1 MTAMNASYPVQL
13 EVDPAVP
20 QNRLAVLLRLILM
33 IPHIIIWYFLGIV
46 QEVVGLLS
54 WIVIVITGRFPAGL
68 HRFATGLLRWSA
80 RLNAYASLL
89 TGVYPPFSIG
99 EEPRYPVR
107 LSVAEQTTGR
117 NRLTALVRIILV
129 LPHVIALAIV
139 GILVTLVEIVAWL
152 VAIVIG
158 RVPDGLHAL
167 IAGYNVWGARVNA
180 YFLLLVDDYP
190 PFSMK

>member
-20 QNRLAVLLRLILM
+20 QNRLAVLLRLILAF
-33 IPHIIIWYFLGIV
+33 PHWIVWYFLGIV

-54 WIVIVITGRFPAGL
+54 WIVIVITGRLPAGL
-68 HRFATGLLRWSA
+68 HGFATGLLRWAA
-80 RLNAYASLL
+80 RLNAYTSLL

-99 EEPRYPVR
+99 EESSYPVR

-117 NRLTALVRIILV
+117 NRLTALVRIILI
-129 LPHVIALAIV
+129 LPHAIALAVV

-152 VAIVIG
+152 IAIVIG
-158 RVPDGLHAL
+158 RVPDGIHAFL
-167 IAGYNVWGARVNA
+167 AGYNRWGARAGA

-190 PFSMK
+190 PFSMS

>member
-20 QNRLAVLLRLILM
+20 QNRLTVLLRVILL
-33 IPHIIIWYFLGIV
+33 IPHLIIWYFLGIV

-54 WIVIVITGRFPAGL
+54 WIVIVITGRIPSGL
-68 HRFATGLLRWSA
+68 LGFATGLFRWSV
-80 RLNAYASLL
+80 RVSTYSSLL

-99 EEPRYPVR
+99 EEPGYPVR
-107 LSVAEQTTGR
+107 LSVAERTTGR

-129 LPHVIALAIV
+129 LPHAIALAVV
-139 GILVTLVEIVAWL
+139 GILVVLVEIVAWL
-152 VAIVIG
+152 ATIVLG
-158 RVPDGLHAL
+158 RLPDGLHAFL
-167 IAGYNVWGARVNA
+167 TGYNVWGARVQA

-190 PFSMK
+190 PFSMS

>member
-20 QNRLAVLLRLILM
+20 QNRLAVLLRLILA
-33 IPHIIIWYFLGIV
+33 IPHWIVWYFLNVV
-46 QEVVGLLS
+46 QQVVALLS
-54 WIVIVITGRFPAGL
+54 WIVIVITGRLPAGL
-68 HRFATGLLRWSA
+68 HGFSTGLLRWGA
-80 RLNAYASLL
+80 RLNAYTSLL

-99 EEPRYPVR
+99 EEPGYPVR

-129 LPHVIALAIV
+129 LPHAIALAVV

-152 VAIVIG
+152 IALVIG
-158 RVPDGLHAL
+158 RVPDGIHAFL
-167 IAGYNVWGARVNA
+167 AGFHRWGARAAA
-180 YFLLLVDDYP
+180 YALLLVDDYP
-190 PFSMK
+190 PFSMS